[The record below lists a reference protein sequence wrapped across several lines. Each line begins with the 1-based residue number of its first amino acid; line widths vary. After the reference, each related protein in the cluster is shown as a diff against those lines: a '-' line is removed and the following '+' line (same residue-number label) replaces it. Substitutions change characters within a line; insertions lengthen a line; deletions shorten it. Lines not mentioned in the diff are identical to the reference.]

1 MRPKDTLHFTLNF
14 TMTKDVLT
22 ALLAKGKT
30 GDEILAILDTIA
42 DGSDD
47 NDIAQNA
54 PTLNTIDF

>member
-1 MRPKDTLHFTLNF
+1 
-14 TMTKDVLT
+14 MTINVLT

-30 GDEILAILDTIA
+30 GNEILAILDSIV

-47 NDIAQNA
+47 SDSAQNA

>member
-1 MRPKDTLHFTLNF
+1 
-14 TMTKDVLT
+14 MTINVLT

-30 GDEILAILDTIA
+30 GNEILAILDTIA

-47 NDIAQNA
+47 NDCTQNA

>member
-22 ALLAKGKT
+22 ALLAKGQT
-30 GDEILAILDTIA
+30 GDQILAILDTIA

-47 NDIAQNA
+47 NDGTQNA
-54 PTLNTIDF
+54 PTLNTINF

>member
-1 MRPKDTLHFTLNF
+1 MRPKDTLHFTFNF

-47 NDIAQNA
+47 NDCTQNA
-54 PTLNTIDF
+54 PALNTIDF